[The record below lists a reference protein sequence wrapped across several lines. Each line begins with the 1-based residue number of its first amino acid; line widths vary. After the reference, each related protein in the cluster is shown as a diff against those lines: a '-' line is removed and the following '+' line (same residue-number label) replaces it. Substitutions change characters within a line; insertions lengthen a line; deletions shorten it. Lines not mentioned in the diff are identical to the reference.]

1 MGTRGIAYRKTS
13 FLALDTAIKTTNRRV
28 NALENVVKPKLE
40 NTIAYIKVP
49 FPPGSHGLLLTSSKD
64 TFRQPLRAPVRNQQC
79 RVGEGVCD
87 VGYGYAASVWT
98 RCGDEVMR
106 VWAK

>member
-1 MGTRGIAYRKTS
+1 VGTRGIAYQKTS

-40 NTIAYIKVP
+40 NTISYIKVP
-49 FPPGSHGLLLTSSKD
+49 FPPDPFWAFTSSKH
-64 TFRQPLRAPVRNQQC
+64 TFRQPLRAPVRNQC

>member
-1 MGTRGIAYRKTS
+1 VRKGYGQELPARVLQRCLLALFRHPLNLFTRRGVDELTGIVSGPKRRRVDATDGDAVAPQTT

-49 FPPGSHGLLLTSSKD
+49 F
-64 TFRQPLRAPVRNQQC
+64 
-79 RVGEGVCD
+79 
-87 VGYGYAASVWT
+87 
-98 RCGDEVMR
+98 
-106 VWAK
+106 